1 MAYKTRRVSPA
12 RTDASV
18 QRLYDRIAGESLG
31 NWLDERIFRL
41 TENSPYRQQAI
52 DRLQL
57 PPDAAVLD
65 LACGAGQN
73 FKLLR
78 AAGAGEL
85 LGVDISRRSL
95 QDAAA
100 RIRRQ
105 GWTNAR
111 LLNTPIADFH
121 SEPRFDAA
129 LCTFAMCII
138 PNYEQAVD
146 RLMGALKPRGRWA
159 ILCMQPSGKHP
170 LLDAVWVWMNRRYAG
185 GDVRR
190 DVAAYVRATCGDC
203 QYETCFGG
211 FYYLLSGQKIS

>member
-1 MAYKTRRVSPA
+1 MMAYKTQGAAHS
-12 RTDASV
+12 DATV

-31 NWLDERIFRL
+31 NWLDERVFRL
-41 TENSPYRQQAI
+41 TENSPYRQQAVV
-52 DRLQL
+52 RLQL
-57 PPDAAVLD
+57 QAGAAVLD

-78 AAGAGEL
+78 TAGAGEL
-85 LGVDISRRSL
+85 VGVDISRRSL

-111 LLNTPIADFH
+111 LLHTPIADFH
-121 SEPRFDAA
+121 PEPRFDAA

-138 PNYEQAVD
+138 PDYQRAIE
-146 RLMGALKPRGRWA
+146 RLVGALKPGGRWA
-159 ILCMQPSGKHP
+159 ILCMQPSGKSA
-170 LLDAVWVWMNRRYAG
+170 LLDAAWAWMNRRYSG

-190 DVAAYVRATCGDC
+190 DIVAYVQATFGDC

>member
-1 MAYKTRRVSPA
+1 MAYKMQGVSPV

-31 NWLDERIFRL
+31 NWLDERVFRL
-41 TENSPYRQQAI
+41 TENSPYRQRAI
-52 DRLQL
+52 DQLQL
-57 PPDAAVLD
+57 KPGAVVLD

-85 LGVDISRRSL
+85 VGVDISRRSL

-100 RIRRQ
+100 RIRRH

-121 SEPRFDAA
+121 PEPRFDAA
-129 LCTFAMCII
+129 LCSFAMCII

-146 RLMGALKPRGRWA
+146 RLIGALRPGGRWA

-170 LLDAVWVWMNRRYAG
+170 LLDSAWAWMNRCYSG

-190 DVAAYVRATCGDC
+190 DVAAYVRAVYGDC
-203 QYETCFGG
+203 HYETCFGG
-211 FYYLLSGQKIS
+211 FYYILSGQKIS